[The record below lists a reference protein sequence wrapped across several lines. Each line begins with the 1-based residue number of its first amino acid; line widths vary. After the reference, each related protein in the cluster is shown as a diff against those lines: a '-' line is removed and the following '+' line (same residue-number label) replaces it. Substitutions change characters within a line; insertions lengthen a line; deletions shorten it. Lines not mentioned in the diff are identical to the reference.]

1 MPISPYIKALR
12 DAVGTRLLLLPGV
25 SAVIRN
31 EHGAILVQRREDDG
45 GWSLPAGAIDPGESP
60 AEAIIREVE
69 EETGLE
75 VVPERIVGVFGGA
88 RFRHTYPNGDES
100 EYTVIV
106 FDCRVVGGE
115 LEARD
120 GESLELRYFPVEEM
134 PQLEAPYPP
143 EMFLDPEREVPL
155 FL

>member
-1 MPISPYIKALR
+1 MPISPYVKSLR
-12 DAVGTRLLLLPGV
+12 DALGTQLLLLPGV

-31 EHGAILVQRREDDG
+31 EQGEILVQRREDDG

-60 AEAIIREVE
+60 AQAIVREVK
-69 EETGLE
+69 EETGLD
-75 VVPERIVGVFGGA
+75 VVAERIVGVFGGRA
-88 RFRHTYPNGDES
+88 FRHTYPNGDVS

-106 FDCRVVGGE
+106 FACRVLGGV
-115 LEARD
+115 LEALD
-120 GESLELRYFPVEEM
+120 GESLELRYFPLEEL

-143 EMFLDPEREVPL
+143 EMFSDPDRQVPL

>member
-1 MPISPYIKALR
+1 MPISPYVKAIR
-12 DAVGTRLLLLPGV
+12 DAVGTRLLLMPGV

-31 EHGAILVQRREDDG
+31 DQGAILVQRREDDG

-69 EETGLE
+69 EETGLT
-75 VVPERIVGVFGGA
+75 VIPERILGVFGGI
-88 RFRHTYPNGDES
+88 RFRHTYPNGDET

-106 FDCRVVGGE
+106 FACRVVGGE

-120 GESLELRYFPVEEM
+120 GESLELRYFPVEDM
-134 PQLEAPYPP
+134 PALEAPYPR
-143 EMFLDPEREVPL
+143 EMFLDPDREVPL
-155 FL
+155 FC